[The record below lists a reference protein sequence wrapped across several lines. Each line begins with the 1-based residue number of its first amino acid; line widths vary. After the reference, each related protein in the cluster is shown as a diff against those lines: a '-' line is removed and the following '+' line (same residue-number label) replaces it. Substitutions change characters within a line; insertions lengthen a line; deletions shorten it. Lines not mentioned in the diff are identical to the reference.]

1 MGLLDHSAADH
12 RTVLEH
18 VFQIDQVAVVHM
30 LGVIIG
36 IVEMNDPLMVCL
48 YNIFR
53 QQHSLCQVLAD
64 FSCHIIPLYTV
75 DCRIFI
81 GIFLPDL
88 LIITFDQ

>member
-1 MGLLDHSAADH
+1 MRFFDHRAADH
-12 RTVLEH
+12 CAVLEH
-18 VFQIDQVAVVHM
+18 VFQIDQIAVVHM

-36 IVEMNDPLMVCL
+36 IVEMDDPLPVRL

-64 FSCHIIPLYTV
+64 FSCHIVPLYTV

-88 LIITFDQ
+88 LIITFNQ